1 MLFFFISW
9 YPNVSNLILHGST
22 MSLCPTAS
30 GAGVLV
36 LAISSSEVKKEDP
49 TSKMLLS
56 AEAQEE
62 REVET
67 RLRSVKLLEQCVMI
81 AKRTVD
87 IRTWEHLRSLHFLY
101 ETTAIYCLMGVWIP
115 LNTYENILY

>member
-1 MLFFFISW
+1 M
-9 YPNVSNLILHGST
+9 YPTWFSMVP
-22 MSLCPTAS
+22 LCHYVPLLQVFWC
-30 GAGVLV
+30 VLV

-87 IRTWEHLRSLHFLY
+87 DVGALAESPFFIGD
-101 ETTAIYCLMGVWIP
+101 YCYLLLDGCMNTIEY
-115 LNTYENILY
+115 LNSY